1 MKVKKEEVKNY
12 SKSVKYAFFVIG
24 VIATIAYRIILVL
37 NFYAPSW
44 VNAIWYGGT
53 IGFVFYFGYLFEVQR
68 RESRLVADYDLVGVL
83 KKSKIKEKDKAV
95 LNHVV
100 KLVSTSKEKWNSLF
114 ISLLSLVALIVGILL
129 DLNWISFA

>member
-1 MKVKKEEVKNY
+1 MREKVKNY
-12 SKSVKYAFFVIG
+12 SKSIKYTFFVIG

-44 VNAIWYGGT
+44 VNAIWYVGT

-68 RESRLVADYDLVGVL
+68 RESHLVADYNLVKVI
-83 KKSKIKEKDKAV
+83 KKARIKEKDKAV
-95 LNHVV
+95 LNHIV
-100 KLVSTSKEKWNSLF
+100 KLISTSKEKWNSLF
-114 ISLLSLVALIVGILL
+114 ISLLSLVALITGILL